1 MAERKSDMASELAS
15 LASREVFL
23 SYYVKEMFPSGSAS
37 ELDKFVVTLSD
48 SIPGFLGDLLR
59 VLNTENL
66 AARGSSPELSED
78 GDIVSP
84 ELMADPGEE
93 RAQDEAAALPSDS
106 NAGPVVVEGGGEDSE
121 DVSPSTPVTV
131 NPPAAPVRGR
141 LPFNEVSRLPK
152 PRIFVSNDTDIRAA
166 IAASLTASWIATPP
180 ERRRIFLMGECA
192 HALARLEENLST
204 EEFVK
209 FVVTLTAKWEL
220 PNGVFPLLRHLRR
233 ILDNVPDGERGD
245 PWDETLLLLAR
256 HAWAVYVA
264 KPVEIVSETWMTLVY
279 LHELLV
285 RAAVV
290 AVPINTVAD
299 AAQSML
305 EVFHRIGQSMKD
317 PDGASIRSALA
328 VLSIS
333 RNVPKS
339 TPTAFDLAAL
349 PTDWADVVMACG
361 QGQVLEVLALPRAA
375 QLWLWSAAILTLA
388 GQRKYEQMVRSA
400 LSFCHTDTGGAK
412 ELKLL
417 LAAYAVSQAVKHCG
431 GIGAPLARDSVGALF
446 AVLKSMSEAGT
457 LNDAVLE
464 NAARLYDQ
472 VIAGF
477 GRDMAGAESWRRR
490 QRPAVQAVWR
500 AEVPPIP
507 RGDNPDGVVS
517 DNIIYFYIMPTLDGE
532 ILTLQVFGSCLDR
545 WMGKDFG
552 VSTAEEVH
560 AFFESLRKNPA
571 VTSELVQKWY
581 GVALQKGPLVGT
593 NWPGAKSWSGLERS
607 IKLEQPGPDV
617 RHSITAA
624 FRQLY
629 GRG

>member
-1 MAERKSDMASELAS
+1 VAERKSDMASELAS

-152 PRIFVSNDTDIRAA
+152 PRIFVSNDTDIRAVV
-166 IAASLTASWIATPP
+166 AANLTASWLALPP
-180 ERRRIFLMGECA
+180 ERRPAFLVDECA
-192 HALARLEENLST
+192 PALARLEESLST

-220 PNGVFPLLRHLRR
+220 PDGAWHLLRHLRR
-233 ILDNVPDGERGD
+233 ILDNVPDGQRGD

-256 HAWAVYVA
+256 YLWAAQVV
-264 KPVEIVSETWMTLVY
+264 KSPVVPPETWMALAY

-299 AAQSML
+299 AAELML
-305 EVFHRIGQSMKD
+305 EVLHSIGQIRNDSV
-317 PDGASIRSALA
+317 GADIRGALA
-328 VLSIS
+328 ILSIA
-333 RNVPKS
+333 RNIPKS
-339 TPTAFDLAAL
+339 IPTAFDLAVL

-361 QGQVLEVLALPRAA
+361 QGQVLEALALPRAA

-388 GQRKYEQMVRSA
+388 GQRHYEQMVRST
-400 LSFCHTDTGGAK
+400 LLFCHSDTGGAK
-412 ELKLL
+412 ELKML

-431 GIGAPLARDSVGALF
+431 GIGTPLARDSVGALF
-446 AVLKSMSEAGT
+446 TALKSISETGPV
-457 LNDAVLE
+457 NDAVLE
-464 NAARLYDQ
+464 DAARLYGQ

-477 GRDMAGAESWRRR
+477 DRDLAGAESWRRQ

-507 RGDNPDGVVS
+507 KGNDPDGRAADS
-517 DNIIYFYIMPTLDGE
+517 IIYFHMMPTADN
-532 ILTLQVFGSCLDR
+532 IVLTPQVFGSCLSL
-545 WMGKDFG
+545 WLGKDFG
-552 VSTAEEVH
+552 NSVKEELRN
-560 AFFESLRKNPA
+560 FFEKLRDNPA

-593 NWPGAKSWSGLERS
+593 DWPGAKNWAGFEYSC
-607 IKLEQPGPDV
+607 KLDQPGPEV